1 MRLTNKERQLI
12 KKAFVET
19 FGGGKIYLFGSRV
32 DDTKG
37 GGDIDL
43 YLVPEN
49 KDELRKK
56 KIEFLVKLD
65 EYIGEQKVDTVIA
78 KDSNRPIE
86 QEAIKNGVNLM
97 DNKLKLVKYLKE
109 CKKHSIRIEKSY
121 NKVINI
127 FPLSA
132 KKYEMLNDN
141 EVEAIDQYLFRFAK
155 LQDTLGQR
163 VFKVIVS
170 EYVENINKLTF
181 IDILNHLEQIGVL
194 EDANTWKK
202 LRAVRNDISHQYD
215 DDSQEMSEALNN
227 IFAYKDEFIKIFDDI
242 YTFCIEKFD
251 MKLKELE

>member
-1 MRLTNKERQLI
+1 MRLTNEEQQLI

-65 EYIGEQKVDTVIA
+65 EYIGEQKVDIVIA

-163 VFKVIVS
+163 VFKVIAS

-215 DDSQEMSEALNN
+215 DSQEMSEALNN

-251 MKLKELE
+251 IKLKELE